1 MFSTCKNFYAFL
13 FYMEKNFYS
22 RKCWRVLSL
31 RPWSSINSSCKNL
44 LNHGKVELLL
54 FDDSKLSTID
64 NNLNLKVSVKYIMTT
79 NRFSVPL
86 LWYCFLS
93 LALNIYIFIF
103 FTSGVH
109 PLPTLFSLLHLR
121 EQWDMCLC
129 FIFLSLFRLSLC
141 KILLIYFLSCPI
153 VINYIE
159 EKNEIMYFLIFFDKQ
174 TKQCL
179 EIGYSAIPVK
189 HGRVLLFF

>member
-22 RKCWRVLSL
+22 RKCRRVLSL

-44 LNHGKVELLL
+44 LSHGKVELLL
-54 FDDSKLSTID
+54 FEDSKLSTID
-64 NNLNLKVSVKYIMTT
+64 NNLILKVSIKYIMTT

-93 LALNIYIFIF
+93 LALNIYIHF
-103 FTSGVH
+103 F
-109 PLPTLFSLLHLR
+109 LPPASTPFRLFFHCCIWESSEICACAL
-121 EQWDMCLC
+121 
-129 FIFLSLFRLSLC
+129 FFLSLFRLSLC

-159 EKNEIMYFLIFFDKQ
+159 EKNEIMYFLIFF
-174 TKQCL
+174 
-179 EIGYSAIPVK
+179 
-189 HGRVLLFF
+189 R